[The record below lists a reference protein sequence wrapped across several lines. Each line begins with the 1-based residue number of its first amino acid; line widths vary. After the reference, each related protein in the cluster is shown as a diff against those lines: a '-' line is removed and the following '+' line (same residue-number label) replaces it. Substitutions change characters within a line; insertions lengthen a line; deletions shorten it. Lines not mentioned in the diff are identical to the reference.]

1 MVRAPILAAVSL
13 VACLGA
19 AAPVWAGDYVVSV
32 KTPSGDPVAD
42 AVVTLKPAAGTPAPK
57 VEGVYKMAQH
67 NIAFEPTVLI
77 APVGAEVAFPNLDTV
92 RHHVYSFSA
101 AHPFELKLYG
111 HDETRK
117 VKFDRA
123 GIVALGCNIHD
134 QMAGFIDVVDTPYY
148 AKTDAHGEARVSG
161 LPAGPAA
168 VTLWQPYMKTPQ
180 NRMDLKT
187 IIPASGAATAQ
198 VSADVRRPAMHH

>member
-1 MVRAPILAAVSL
+1 MSFAAAVS
-13 VACLGA
+13 AISA
-19 AAPVWAGDYVVSV
+19 AAPALAGEYVVTV
-32 KTPSGDPVAD
+32 KTLAGEPVAD

-57 VEGVYKMAQH
+57 AEGVYRMAQH
-67 NIAFEPTVLI
+67 NIMFEPTVLI

-92 RHHVYSFSA
+92 RHHVYSFSP

-117 VKFDRA
+117 VTFDKP
-123 GIVALGCNIHD
+123 GVIALGCNIHD

-148 AKTDAHGEARVSG
+148 AKTDAQGVARVTG

-168 VTLWQPYMKTPQ
+168 VTVWQPYMKSPQ
-180 NRMDLKT
+180 NKMELKAVV
-187 IIPASGAATAQ
+187 PAYGAVSAQ
-198 VSADVRRPAMHH
+198 VVADVRRPAAMRH